1 MPSKEVTD
9 RQKDA
14 RAVLAA
20 AETHGA
26 NAARA
31 LAAELHPYLRAGETA
46 PDLTLL
52 FTLLARRLEGTVNA
66 LVAADEA
73 HTLELGDDALPRQKR
88 DEAAAALRQ
97 LAIEL
102 RDQVVS
108 VHGDGALDPL
118 NVKGETPADPVVLAA
133 WSRTFAKQL
142 RDGSVVLPPRLRRTA
157 SIDRTAMAEE
167 LEAALAPL
175 DRALATVALEKREAE
190 ATLAAK
196 NAAFERY
203 EVTFAQSTGVLA
215 SVFRV
220 AGLADLADR
229 VRPVRRAAARPA
241 DDQDP
246 PTG

>member
-26 NAARA
+26 AAARA
-31 LAAELHPYLRAGETA
+31 FAAELQPYLRAGESA

-52 FTLLARRLEGTVNA
+52 FTLVARRLEASLST
-66 LVAADEA
+66 LVTADEA
-73 HTLELGDDALPRQKR
+73 HTLELGDDAIPRQKR

-97 LAIEL
+97 LAIEI

-108 VHGDGALDPL
+108 VHGDAALDPL
-118 NVKGETPADPVVLAA
+118 SVRGDTPTDPVALAE
-133 WSRTFAKQL
+133 WCRTFAKQL
-142 RDGSVVLPPRLRRTA
+142 RAATVTLPQRLRRTA

-167 LEAALAPL
+167 LEGALGPL
-175 DRALATVALEKREAE
+175 DRALAAVAREKREAE
-190 ATLAAK
+190 ATQAAK
-196 NAAFERY
+196 SAAAERY
-203 EVTFAQSTGVLA
+203 DLTFSQSAGLYA

-229 VRPVRRAAARPA
+229 VRPVRRAARAA
-241 DDQDP
+241 DGQDP
-246 PTG
+246 PPNG